1 MKNRRQFL
9 KTSVGVAGMISAGAI
24 WSRGSSARRLDT
36 SHLGSFLGEPVDSAA
51 ADTEERWPGDPW
63 SEMEEILTRIKPPV
77 FPNRDFEISDYG
89 AEGDNQADCTEAFDK
104 AIAACHSGGG
114 GRVVVPPGQYITG
127 AIALKSNVNLHV
139 SQGATIRFSRDH
151 RKYPLVFTRWEGTEL
166 MNYSPF
172 IYAFEQENIAITG
185 KGTID
190 GNCDCEHWWP
200 WKGRPNCG
208 WKPGDVSQEKDRD
221 QLFDMAE
228 RGVPVSQRIFG
239 EGHSLRPQFIQPYR
253 CKNVLI
259 EDVTLFNSPMW
270 QVHPVLCT
278 NVTVRGLTISSFG
291 PNTDGCDPE
300 SCTDVLVE
308 NCFFNTGD
316 DCIAIKSGRNAD
328 GRRLGVPSQNIII
341 RDCRMK
347 NGHGGVT
354 VGSEISGGV
363 RKVFAENCQMDSPH
377 LDIAVRIKNNAM
389 RGGLIEDIYARNID
403 VGEVATAAFSVD
415 FFYEEGE
422 AGKFVPV
429 ARNLEVRNVKTR
441 KAQRAL
447 YLRGFNRAP
456 IEGVRVVDCEFNGV
470 SKPDVIEN
478 VAGIRLS
485 NVKENGK
492 LMAHNQVAKRFGSE
506 N

>member
-9 KTSVGVAGMISAGAI
+9 KTSLGAGGGMFSAGAVWPQGNLTGLLDSF
-24 WSRGSSARRLDT
+24 WSDFA
-36 SHLGSFLGEPVDSAA
+36 EPTP
-51 ADTEERWPGDPW
+51 ADRAPTDPW
-63 SEMEEILTRIKPPV
+63 AEIPGILGRVKPPA

-89 AEGDNQADCTEAFDK
+89 AGGDNQTDCTEAFSK
-104 AIAACHSGGG
+104 AITACYASGG
-114 GRVVVPPGQYITG
+114 GRVVVPPGQYLTG
-127 AIALKSNVNLHV
+127 AIILKSNVNLHIA
-139 SQGATIRFSRDH
+139 QGATIRFSRDS

-185 KGTID
+185 TGTID

-200 WKGRPNCG
+200 WKGRTNCG
-208 WKPGDVSQEKDRD
+208 WKPGDVSQEKDRN

-239 EGHSLRPQFIQPYR
+239 EGHYLRPQFIQPYR

-278 NVTVRGLTISSFG
+278 NVTIRGLTLSSFG

-316 DCIAIKSGRNAD
+316 DCIAIKSGRNTD
-328 GRRLGVPSQNIII
+328 GRRLGMPSQNIVI

-347 NGHGGVT
+347 GGHGGVT

-363 RKVFAENCQMDSPH
+363 RNVFAENCQMDSPH

-389 RGGLIEDIYARNID
+389 RGGLIEDVFARNID
-403 VGEVATAAFSVD
+403 IGEVAMAAFSVD

-422 AGKFVPV
+422 SGKFVPV
-429 ARNLEVRNVKTR
+429 ARNLEVRNLKTR
-441 KAQRAL
+441 KAQYAL

-456 IEGVRVVDCEFNGV
+456 IDGVRVVDCEFNGV

-478 VAGIRLS
+478 VAGLALH

-492 LMAHNQVAKRFGSE
+492 RMGRVQALKRLGAWS
-506 N
+506 

>member
-9 KTSVGVAGMISAGAI
+9 KASLSVGGGLMLAGGSLA
-24 WSRGSSARRLDT
+24 RGSVTHPLSSFSAN
-36 SHLGSFLGEPVDSAA
+36 AA
-51 ADTEERWPGDPW
+51 HREDPW
-63 SEMEEILTRIKPPV
+63 AEIAGILARIKPPV
-77 FPNRDFEISDYG
+77 FPNRDFEISAYG
-89 AEGDNQADCTEAFDK
+89 AEGDNRTDCTDAFAK
-104 AIAACHSGGG
+104 AIAACHAAGG
-114 GRVVVPPGQYITG
+114 GRVIAGPGQYLTG
-127 AIALKSNVNLHV
+127 AITLKSNVNLHIA
-139 SQGATIRFSRDH
+139 QGATIRFSRDSK
-151 RKYPLVFTRWEGTEL
+151 KYPRVFTRWEGTEL

-185 KGTID
+185 KGAID

-200 WKGRPNCG
+200 WKGRTNCG
-208 WKPGDVSQEKDRD
+208 WKPGDASQDNDRN

-239 EGHSLRPQFIQPYR
+239 EGHYLRPQFIQPYR
-253 CKNVLI
+253 CQKVLI
-259 EDVTLFNSPMW
+259 EDVTLLNSPMW
-270 QVHPVLCT
+270 QVHPVLCR

-328 GRRLGVPSQNIII
+328 GRRLGTASQNIVI

-347 NGHGGVT
+347 DGHGGVT

-363 RKVFAENCQMDSPH
+363 RNVFAENCQMDSPH

-389 RGGLIEDIYARNID
+389 RGGLIENIFARNID

-422 AGKFVPV
+422 TGKFVPV
-429 ARNLEVRNVKTR
+429 ARNLEIRNLKAR
-441 KAQRAL
+441 KAQYAL
-447 YLRGFNRAP
+447 YLRGFSRAP
-456 IEGVRVVDCEFNGV
+456 IDGVRVVDCEFNGV

-478 VAGIRLS
+478 VTGLALH

-492 LMAHNQVAKRFGSE
+492 LVERAQTAKRFASPS
-506 N
+506 